1 MTETNVT
8 AAPQTAGLEGVV
20 VAESEI
26 SFVDGQEGRLIYRG
40 YSIEELAARSTF
52 EEVSKLLLDGE
63 LLTREPCDSSSGR

>member
-40 YSIEELAARSTF
+40 YSIEELAA
-52 EEVSKLLLDGE
+52 LDIRGG
-63 LLTREPCDSSSGR
+63 LQAVARRGAADP